1 MTTSQLFSPIL
12 IAVFLHVSYPLR
24 LTLPPAI
31 YSWQPLAS
39 SWLAVSSLCTSCV
52 IQGKSFS
59 SLSVSTRCP
68 FLSLRL
74 RSLPEQPLRGSTWV
88 GG

>member
-1 MTTSQLFSPIL
+1 MITSQLFSPIL
-12 IAVFLHVSYPLR
+12 TAVFLHVSYPFR

-39 SWLAVSSLCTSCV
+39 SWLAVSSLCSTCV
-52 IQGKSFS
+52 IQEKSVS

-68 FLSLRL
+68 FLSLQL
-74 RSLPEQPLRGSTWV
+74 RSLPEQPLRGPACV

>member
-1 MTTSQLFSPIL
+1 MITSQLFSPIL
-12 IAVFLHVSYPLR
+12 TAVFHHVSYPFR
-24 LTLPPAI
+24 LTLPPAT
-31 YSWQPLAS
+31 YSWQTLACP
-39 SWLAVSSLCTSCV
+39 WRAVSSLCTCV
-52 IQGKSFS
+52 IQEKSVS

-68 FLSLRL
+68 SLSLQL